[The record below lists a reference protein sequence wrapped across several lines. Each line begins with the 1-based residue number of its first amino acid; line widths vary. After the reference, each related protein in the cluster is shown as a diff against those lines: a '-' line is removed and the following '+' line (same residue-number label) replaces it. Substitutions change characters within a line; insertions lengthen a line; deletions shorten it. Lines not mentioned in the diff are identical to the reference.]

1 MKLYVE
7 TRKMPNANNTEG
19 LAADMMRH
27 LYTRQY
33 LGKTV
38 VVCDQQVILISAARK
53 QWLKLSRS
61 LQRQRSS
68 TLNADKILKFT
79 HGIAH
84 MQRLRFSSK
93 MPMEQ
98 PNADVFFLAADQLHL
113 LPAQC
118 QNLYVTVPLNDDQA
132 KQALEQ
138 LSPDALIVNYAQ
150 SLKWSSLGVSP
161 KKQLDAQVAEEWRRV
176 QHFLNENGVSITS
189 LQKSGLQSVE
199 AMDDALDVLLSI
211 SHRFLGVAGTFQ
223 HTLELARPMRIPKA
237 LRQKYDSFI
246 LLAHRVQALTPGAFS
261 QQFLQ
266 IYNEDDTFFL
276 YDHNN
281 ELLLAFGETFQESH
295 ARHIRAGRKHLAH
308 ALANRFTPAVLS
320 SLPDSSAY

>member
-1 MKLYVE
+1 MNIYFEL
-7 TRKMPNANNTEG
+7 RKMSGVGSTDS

-38 VVCDQQVILISAARK
+38 VVCEQPVVMLSTARK

-68 TLNADKILKFT
+68 TINADKILKYT

-93 MPMEQ
+93 IPLEQ
-98 PNADVFFLAADQLHL
+98 PNADVFFLEPDQLQT

-118 QNLYVTVPLNDDQA
+118 LNVYVVARVNA
-132 KQALEQ
+132 SNIEQ
-138 LSPDALIVNYAQ
+138 LLNQLPQDALLTDYSHAI
-150 SLKWSSLGVSP
+150 SWGDFGLHP
-161 KKQLDAQVAEEWRRV
+161 KKQLEARVAEEWQQVR
-176 QHFLNENGVSITS
+176 QYLNEYGINISA
-189 LQKSGLQSVE
+189 LHKNELHNVE
-199 AMDDALDVLLSI
+199 AMDDALDILLNA
-211 SHRFLGVAGTFQ
+211 SHRFLGVASAFQ
-223 HTLELARPMRIPKA
+223 HTLELARPMRIHKT
-237 LRQKYDSFI
+237 LREKYDSFI

-266 IYNEDDTFFL
+266 VYNEDDTFFL
-276 YDHNN
+276 YDHSH
-281 ELLLAFGETFQESH
+281 ELLLAFGETFEESH
-295 ARHIRAGRKHLAH
+295 ARHVRAGRKYLAQ
-308 ALANRFTPAVLS
+308 ALHQFYTGRSFQPIR
-320 SLPDSSAY
+320 